1 MHDGRI
7 VENKTIKEV
16 QKVEHVE
23 TSKYN
28 KITIANKYRL
38 GIRNTFNI
46 ITKFLLLFAVFLFI
60 SASLLSEYASFE
72 QTEYEAGKHGYNF
85 YFRDLSDN
93 RIIIKKEDKS
103 NFTKEDY
110 EKISNIENIDYIV
123 KDDLLL
129 DNSFAIYN
137 ENDMYINGKMYDI
150 KHYKGNLTRRKNTR
164 KRK

>member
-1 MHDGRI
+1 M
-7 VENKTIKEV
+7 
-16 QKVEHVE
+16 Q
-23 TSKYN
+23 Y
-28 KITIANKYRL
+28 
-38 GIRNTFNI
+38 
-46 ITKFLLLFAVFLFI
+46 FLFI

-72 QTEYEAGKHGYNF
+72 QTEYEANKQGYNF

-93 RIIIKKEDKS
+93 RIIIKKENKS
-103 NFTKEDY
+103 NFTKADY
-110 EKISNIENIDYIV
+110 EKISKIENIDYIV

-137 ENDMYINGKMYDI
+137 ENEMYINGKMYDI